1 MTPKSTKR
9 GGFASPVQKPKMA
22 KFIFGETF
30 VQGIPIDE
38 NEFNIKQAA
47 LLKAKKL
54 QLMQKLR

>member
-1 MTPKSTKR
+1 
-9 GGFASPVQKPKMA
+9 MA